1 MQVMKDI
8 IMTLVAGLLAYTGT
22 NSPYVEEHVDRIEI
36 NEYRPAAAHPQTL
49 YQVIFWEYKEH
60 VPYYNKKTGLTKY
73 RSGHVILDWRRW
85 YTGDPVPRYDH
96 RLKQYIFMFYDKRSK
111 VFRRIIAHA
120 YSRSITDYDPEVY
133 DQRRHPTALRRK
145 LR

>member
-22 NSPYVEEHVDRIEI
+22 TPTYVEEYVDRIEI
-36 NEYRPAAAHPQTL
+36 NEYRPTTANPHRL
-49 YQVIFWEYKEH
+49 YQAIFWEYKER
-60 VPYYNKKTGLTKY
+60 VPDYNKKTGLTKY
-73 RSGHVILDWRRW
+73 RSGHVIVDWRRW
-85 YTGDPVPRYDH
+85 YEGDPVPRYDH

-111 VFRRIIAHA
+111 VMRRIIAPA
-120 YSRSITDYDPEVY
+120 YSRTITDYDPEVY
-133 DQRRHPTALRRK
+133 DQRRHPTSLRRK